1 MSSRHLGQYKGN
13 FYIIDEVL
21 IANLS
26 PGPGYTDAFS
36 NCSVFISLRFQID
49 PIWLAFSESSS
60 SFPCEQEVKTQRY
73 HNRT

>member
-26 PGPGYTDAFS
+26 PAKAPVTRMHFQIVPFHILAFS
-36 NCSVFISLRFQID
+36 NKSNLVSVFIIVFIVSM
-49 PIWLAFSESSS
+49 
-60 SFPCEQEVKTQRY
+60 
-73 HNRT
+73 